1 MNINKLDALIFDFDG
16 VLTDNKVYVDQDG
29 KESVCC
35 NRSDGLAFDGL
46 RKLGIPV
53 CILSTESNPVVTARA
68 NKLKVKVIQ
77 GANNKLEL
85 LNLYCSENNFNI
97 DRVMFVG
104 NDLNDFQVMQACGY
118 SASPNDSHP
127 SIKEISNYVFSVK
140 GGDGIVRELLEDI
153 LSINLLKILY

>member
-35 NRSDGLAFDGL
+35 NRSDGLAFDAL
-46 RKLGIPV
+46 RKLGTPV
-53 CILSTESNPVVTARA
+53 CILSTESNPVVTSRA

-77 GANNKLEL
+77 GANNKLES
-85 LNLYCSENNFNI
+85 LNLFCIENNYNI
-97 DRVMFVG
+97 DRLMFVG

-118 SASPNDSHP
+118 SACPNDSHP
-127 SIKEISNYVFSVK
+127 SIKEISNYVLSVK